1 MWQLLLCTCIFF
13 FVARNSGRQ
22 VGIVREAQLAQK
34 IGTLVLTIVI
44 FHFLPFVFFVV
55 VIATGT
61 FAGSSAEVS
70 VAVVV
75 GCLVIL
81 PGINSI
87 MNPILYGYKNDKF
100 RRTLQTRILSVT
112 LRVNSSR
119 REGTAISPP
128 AILLNMMHNE
138 QIGGTSGQIRHT
150 KINQVAPKV

>member
-1 MWQLLLCTCIFF
+1 
-13 FVARNSGRQ
+13 
-22 VGIVREAQLAQK
+22 
-34 IGTLVLTIVI
+34 
-44 FHFLPFVFFVV
+44 
-55 VIATGT
+55 
-61 FAGSSAEVS
+61 
-70 VAVVV
+70 
-75 GCLVIL
+75 
-81 PGINSI
+81 

-100 RRTLQTRILSVT
+100 RRTLQTRIQSVT